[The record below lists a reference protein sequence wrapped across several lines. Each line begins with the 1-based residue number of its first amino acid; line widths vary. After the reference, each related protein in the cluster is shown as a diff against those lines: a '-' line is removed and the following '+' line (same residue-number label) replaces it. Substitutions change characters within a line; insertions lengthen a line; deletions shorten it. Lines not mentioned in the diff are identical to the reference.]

1 MIFFSYLVSNNMFIL
16 DLDKYKNQ
24 YMLNDYNDICKLIF
38 YFYLKIFVRY
48 HAIINNNIEILKM

>member
-1 MIFFSYLVSNNMFIL
+1 MFIL

-38 YFYLKIFVRY
+38 YFYLKIFIRY